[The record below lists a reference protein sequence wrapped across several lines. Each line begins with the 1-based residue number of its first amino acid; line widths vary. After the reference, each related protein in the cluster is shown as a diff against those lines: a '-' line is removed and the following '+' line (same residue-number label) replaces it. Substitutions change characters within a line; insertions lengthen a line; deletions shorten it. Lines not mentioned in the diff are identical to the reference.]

1 MATRIAINGFGR
13 IGRCVARVIYG
24 QAAGD
29 VELVAIND
37 LTDSNVLAHML
48 KYDSA
53 HRTFGKNVSVG
64 DGSLSIGDHKIAVT
78 AERDPSKLPWK
89 EQEVDIVLECT
100 GLFRDREKAG
110 LHLQAGAKKVV
121 ISAPAKGDDLTVVVG
136 VNDDQ
141 YDGSKHN
148 ILSNGSCTTNCLA
161 PPAKVLLDN
170 FGIVRGML
178 TTIHAYTNDQALL
191 DLPHSKGD
199 LRRGRAAAVNM
210 VPSSTGAAKAIYS
223 IIPELT
229 GKFDGMAIRVPTIDV
244 SLVDLTV
251 EVSKDTSVE
260 EVNAAMKAAADS
272 GPMSGVLDYTDV
284 ELVSSDYIGNP
295 ASSTLDGTLTQVLGG
310 RMVKVFA
317 WYDNEWGF
325 SNRMV
330 DLARLVGAGL

>member
-13 IGRCVARVIYG
+13 IGRCVARIIHG
-24 QAAGD
+24 QQNSD
-29 VELVAIND
+29 VEIVAIND
-37 LTDSNVLAHML
+37 LTDSAMLAHLL

-53 HRTFGKNVSVG
+53 HRTFGENVSVG
-64 DGSLSIGDHKIAVT
+64 DGYLAIGDHRISVT
-78 AERDPSKLPWK
+78 AERDPAKLPWK
-89 EQEVDIVLECT
+89 EQNVDIVLECT

-110 LHLQAGAKKVV
+110 LHLQAGAKKVI

-136 VNDDQ
+136 VNDDK

-161 PPAKVLLDN
+161 PPARVLLDN
-170 FGIVRGML
+170 FGIEKGML

-191 DLPHSKGD
+191 DLPHRAGD
-199 LRRGRAAAVNM
+199 LRRGRAAATNM

-223 IIPELT
+223 IIPELD
-229 GKFDGMAIRVPTIDV
+229 GKFDGMAIRVPTLDV

-251 EVSKDTSVE
+251 QLSKDTSVE

-272 GPMSGVLDYTDV
+272 GPMAGVLDYT
-284 ELVSSDYIGNP
+284 EIQLVSSDYIGCP
-295 ASSTLDGTLTQVLGG
+295 ASSIVDGSLTQVLGG
-310 RMVKVFA
+310 RMAKVFA

-330 DLARLVGAGL
+330 DLAGIVGASL